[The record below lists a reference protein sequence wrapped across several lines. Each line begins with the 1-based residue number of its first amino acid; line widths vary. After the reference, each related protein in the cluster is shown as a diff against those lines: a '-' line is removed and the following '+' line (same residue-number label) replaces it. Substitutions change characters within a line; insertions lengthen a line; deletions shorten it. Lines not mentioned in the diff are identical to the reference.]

1 MRGPF
6 QSTSMG
12 VVERRRTATHSV
24 RVECQTTRRSFI
36 SSLGKE
42 SRDSRRSKTDLTRRF
57 STSFT
62 SIRDE
67 EDREIRVKKL
77 VHGHS
82 EEEEEEEEEKEEEEE
97 EEEEEKEE
105 ITMTVT
111 TFCRRKAPNPFP
123 VWLWTFSSID
133 HKANTSVWL

>member
-1 MRGPF
+1 MVDDKADTRKKKRKK
-6 QSTSMG
+6 
-12 VVERRRTATHSV
+12 RRR
-24 RVECQTTRRSFI
+24 
-36 SSLGKE
+36 
-42 SRDSRRSKTDLTRRF
+42 
-57 STSFT
+57 
-62 SIRDE
+62 
-67 EDREIRVKKL
+67 
-77 VHGHS
+77 
-82 EEEEEEEEEKEEEEE
+82 EEENEEEE